1 MPEVTG
7 EKQGLITMVYDYGN
21 GEHRPAFIN
30 IQHEFNGIIRAS
42 FQSEMIDNRCLEVI
56 LLRGNQTQFKLLENR
71 LMSEKC
77 VESVE
82 LKTL

>member
-1 MPEVTG
+1 MLEVTG

-21 GEHRPAFIN
+21 GGHRPAFIN
-30 IQHEFNGIIRAS
+30 IQHEFKGIIRAS
-42 FQSEMIDNRCLEVI
+42 FQSEMTDNRCLDVI
-56 LLRGNQTQFKLLENR
+56 LLRGYQTQFKSLEDRLL
-71 LMSEKC
+71 SEKG